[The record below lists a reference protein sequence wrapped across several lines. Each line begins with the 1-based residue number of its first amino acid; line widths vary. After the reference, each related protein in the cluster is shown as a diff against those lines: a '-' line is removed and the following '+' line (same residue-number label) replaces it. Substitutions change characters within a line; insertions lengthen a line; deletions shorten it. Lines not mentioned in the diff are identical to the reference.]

1 MLTIVKP
8 KNLNTSHL
16 LNQYNYSHITMETIT
31 KELSSKMLKSG
42 TSIVGIVCKDGVV
55 LGADRRS
62 TAGGGE
68 ISIVMKK
75 NKLKV
80 RNVTD
85 SILAAYTGGVADI
98 ELTNKILAAELRLK
112 ELKTHSKS
120 TVQEAANLLAMT
132 TYRNIRTPSMVP
144 SIVGTLIA
152 GVDEDSKTS
161 LFTIEPAGAA
171 AEVDD
176 YDANFSS
183 GMPYILG
190 LLERQYK
197 KEMSVKEGV
206 ELATECLKSS
216 IERDPGSGNG
226 IDVFAITKDGVK
238 HVVSE
243 EIVPQYK

>member
-1 MLTIVKP
+1 
-8 KNLNTSHL
+8 
-16 LNQYNYSHITMETIT
+16 METLS
-31 KELSSKMLKSG
+31 KEISSKMLKSG
-42 TSIVGIVCKDGVV
+42 TSIVGLVCKDGIV

-80 RNVTD
+80 RKVTD
-85 SILAAYTGGVADI
+85 NILAAYTGGVSDI
-98 ELTNKILAAELRLK
+98 ELTNKVLAAELRLK
-112 ELKTHSKS
+112 ELKTLSKP
-120 TVQEAANLLAMT
+120 TVEEAAHLLAIT

-152 GVDEDSKTS
+152 GVDEDGKTS
-161 LFTIEPAGAA
+161 LYTIEPAGAA
-171 AEVDD
+171 SEVDD

-190 LLERQYK
+190 LLERQYR
-197 KEMSVKEGV
+197 KEMTVKEGI

-226 IDVFAITKDGVK
+226 LDVFAITKEGIK
-238 HVVSE
+238 HVISE

>member
-1 MLTIVKP
+1 MD
-8 KNLNTSHL
+8 
-16 LNQYNYSHITMETIT
+16 TMNAIN
-31 KELSSKMLKSG
+31 KELSGKILKSG
-42 TSIVGIVCKDGVV
+42 TSIVGLVCKDGIV

-68 ISIVMKK
+68 TSIVMKK

-80 RNVTD
+80 RDVTD
-85 SILAAYTGGVADI
+85 YILAAYTGSVSDL
-98 ELTNKILAAELRLK
+98 ELTNKVLAAELRLK
-112 ELKTHSKS
+112 ELKTKS
-120 TVQEAANLLAMT
+120 RPTVKEAANLLGIT

-144 SIVGTLIA
+144 NIVGTLIA
-152 GVDEDSKTS
+152 GVDEDGKTS

-190 LLERQYK
+190 LLEREYK
-197 KEMSVKEGV
+197 KEINVKEGV
-206 ELATECLKSS
+206 ELAKECIKSS

-226 IDVFAITKDGVK
+226 LDVFTITKDGIK

-243 EIVPQYK
+243 EIIPQYK